1 MRRAKEVIKIMK
13 KRFMK
18 WFVMTA
24 LVAVIIPV
32 AGLAQGVNERQQ
44 NQRQRIRQG
53 VRSGELTGVEA
64 ARLRRRQ
71 AHIGLNEARARRSG
85 GEFTPQERA
94 RIQGQLDRSSGR
106 IYQQK
111 HDAQDRNP
119 NNGVNERQGN
129 QRDRIRQGVQSGELT
144 GVEAARLRR
153 QQAQIKLNEAR
164 ARQSGGEFTVRE
176 RARIQRQL
184 NRSSQTIYRQK
195 HDRQDRDR

>member
-1 MRRAKEVIKIMK
+1 MKI

-18 WFVMTA
+18 WFVMAA
-24 LVAVIIPV
+24 LVAVIIPA
-32 AGLAQGVNERQQ
+32 AGLAQGRRNGVNERQQ

-71 AHIGLNEARARRSG
+71 SQIQLNEARARRSG
-85 GEFTPQERA
+85 GEFTPEERA
-94 RIQGQLDRSSGR
+94 RIQGQLDRSSGA

-111 HDAQDRNP
+111 RDAQDRIP
-119 NNGVNERQGN
+119 NNTVNERQDN

-144 GVEAARLRR
+144 PVEAARLRR
-153 QQAQIKLNEAR
+153 QDAQIRLNEAR
-164 ARQSGGEFTVRE
+164 ARQSGGEFTPRE

-184 NRSSQTIYRQK
+184 DRSSRKIYRQK
-195 HDRQDRDR
+195 HDAQDRNP

>member
-1 MRRAKEVIKIMK
+1 M

-18 WFVMTA
+18 WFVMAA
-24 LVAVIIPV
+24 LVAVIIPA
-32 AGLAQGVNERQQ
+32 AGLAQGRRNGVNERQQ

-64 ARLRRRQ
+64 ARLRNRQ
-71 AHIGLNEARARRSG
+71 SQIQLNEARARRSG
-85 GEFTPQERA
+85 GEFTPEERA

-119 NNGVNERQGN
+119 NNSVNERQQN
-129 QRDRIRQGVQSGELT
+129 QRERIRDGVQSGELT

-153 QQAQIKLNEAR
+153 QDAQIRLNAAP
-164 ARQSGGEFTVRE
+164 ARQSGGEFTPRE

-184 NRSSQTIYRQK
+184 NRESRRIYRQK
-195 HDRQDRDR
+195 HDAQDRNP